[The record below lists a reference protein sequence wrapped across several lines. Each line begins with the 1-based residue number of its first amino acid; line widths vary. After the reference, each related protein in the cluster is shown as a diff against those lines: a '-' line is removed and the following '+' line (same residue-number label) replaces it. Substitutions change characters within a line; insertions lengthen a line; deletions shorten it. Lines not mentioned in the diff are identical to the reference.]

1 MLTDTPSALSFVE
14 KDRNATLGSF
24 IPAVNLAFSAAEI
37 AISASCIAVG
47 SGITPPSEYTNV
59 PLSPNSGV
67 FVIITKELDTV
78 FNPSLGPIT

>member
-1 MLTDTPSALSFVE
+1 MLTDTPSALPFVE
-14 KDRNATLGSF
+14 NERNATLGSF

-47 SGITPPSEYTNV
+47 LGITPPSEYTRV

-67 FVIITKELDTV
+67 FVIIIKELDTV
-78 FNPSLGPIT
+78 FSPSFGPIM